1 MLAMRRFVAICTL
14 GVLLS
19 GCEGPVGPQGEQ
31 GVAGPAGPRGEQG
44 MAGADALANIVFI
57 RFDLTLYTPGCR
69 GTENDS
75 WTLNDPRVRPDTYI
89 GFYLVRETTD
99 GTHYLPQT
107 SYPGNSLWP
116 SSECVEE
123 RSFHYTEFNTE
134 ATTLITRLA
143 EILAAWEEDDSIDLI
158 DAYFAVAVLS
168 N

>member
-1 MLAMRRFVAICTL
+1 MMRFAVFFFTG
-14 GVLLS
+14 GVLY

-31 GVAGPAGPRGEQG
+31 GVAGPLGPRGEQG

-57 RFDLTLYTPGCR
+57 RFDLSLYTPGCR

-99 GTHYLPQT
+99 GTYYLPQT
-107 SYPGNSLWP
+107 SYPGNPLWEP
-116 SSECVEE
+116 WECVEE
-123 RSFHYTEFNTE
+123 GAFHLSEPNPE
-134 ATTLITRLA
+134 AVTLITRLSQFR
-143 EILAAWEEDDSIDLI
+143 EAWDADDSIDVI